1 MRLIAFIVILI
12 TLNTATATEKPKLT
26 ILSHAYFASEADKLS
41 INLHLAAVIN
51 PALADEFNIDVDFT
65 NHARLMKRLSSNEA
79 SCTFNAIKTPERAES
94 MVFSNIPTYMHVQR
108 QVYALKS
115 TLESGS
121 APISVTKLLENK
133 GSFGIIGS
141 TSYRELDEVFANKQ
155 YNVAAIYGENA
166 FLQLSRLLL
175 NKRIDYIVAYT
186 QALEAHITA
195 HELNQL
201 TSRRIAEYPEFI
213 NGFFTCSKTT
223 AGYRAI
229 ALINDYMKSAEMAA
243 YIQQLHSKSNH
254 PDDAKAMLNIY
265 TQSYGIHFENSD

>member
-1 MRLIAFIVILI
+1 MRLIAFIVILF
-12 TLNTATATEKPKLT
+12 TLNTAKATEKPKLT

-51 PALADEFNIDVDFT
+51 PALADEFDIDVDFT
-65 NHARLMKRLSSNEA
+65 NHARLMKRLSSDEA

-94 MVFSNIPTYMHVQR
+94 MVFSKIPTYMHMQR

-115 TLESGS
+115 TLKSGT
-121 APISVTKLLENK
+121 APISVNKLLKNK

-141 TSYRELDEVFANKQ
+141 TSYRDLDDVFANKQ

-175 NKRIDYIVAYT
+175 NKRIDYIVAYK
-186 QALEAHITA
+186 QALEAHIPA
-195 HELNQL
+195 HELSQL

-213 NGFFTCSKTT
+213 NGFFTCSKNTE
-223 AGYRAI
+223 GYRAI
-229 ALINDYMKSAEMAA
+229 ALIDDYMKSAEMAA
-243 YIQQLHSKSNH
+243 YIQQLHSQSNH
-254 PDDAKAMLNIY
+254 PDDANAMLDIY
-265 TQSYGIHFENSD
+265 SKRYGIRFENSN